1 MPLVKCPDG
10 IGSELV
16 VTFWLNTGALLAVDT
31 ATEYEVAPG
40 ETFQVKVGV
49 SVVTVWPGCE
59 EPPGARPVGVTGA
72 TVVAVTVTAWVPDEQ
87 VLAVVCDADSQT
99 RMLIVSATSPG
110 FIGIVISVDA
120 IVGVLLLLFQL

>member
-10 IGSELV
+10 IGIELV
-16 VTFWLNTGALLAVDT
+16 VTFWLYTGALLAVNT

-59 EPPGARPVGVTGA
+59 EPPGARPVGVAGAVGTFTVKYTGA
-72 TVVAVTVTAWVPDEQ
+72 DMALEPAEL
-87 VLAVVCDADSQT
+87 LAV
-99 RMLIVSATSPG
+99 SAHT
-110 FIGIVISVDA
+110 
-120 IVGVLLLLFQL
+120 